1 MRLQTFGSALS
12 SIKSSLQ
19 SLLAK
24 TSENE
29 NQYLIIYKTK
39 EDKTKSYIIKKPDLF
54 ESFGNKGEQRDNVG
68 FKAYCYGRDEVRSF
82 RHDRIVS
89 ITKL

>member
-1 MRLQTFGSALS
+1 MKLKSIGNALMG
-12 SIKSSLQ
+12 IKANLRAMLSKSE
-19 SLLAK
+19 
-24 TSENE
+24 ENE
-29 NQYLIIYKTK
+29 NQYLIIYKTR
-39 EDKTKSYIIKKPDLF
+39 EEKTKSYIITKPDLF
-54 ESFGNKGEQRDNVG
+54 ESFGNKEEERDNVG